1 MTAVTNRPPA
11 RGAASDSWRSLR
23 AAHGLPADRATA
35 DDEIGMIWWNR
46 LSERDRAEWS
56 RAAGNT
62 GVAAD
67 AWAAFRAS
75 QNHHRTCRE

>member
-1 MTAVTNRPPA
+1 MTWLEK
-11 RGAASDSWRSLR
+11 G
-23 AAHGLPADRATA
+23 A
-35 DDEIGMIWWNR
+35 DDEIGMIWWNS
-46 LSERDRAEWS
+46 LSERERAEWS

-75 QNHHRTCRE
+75 QNHHGASLETLK

>member
-11 RGAASDSWRSLR
+11 RGATSDSWRSLR
-23 AAHGLPADRATA
+23 AAHVLPADGATA